1 MIIKKDTG
9 ESLKE
14 KLSKSSG
21 RITSEISRMTQLMDD
36 VLILGKIGAGH
47 LESDPKELN
56 LAELITEIETHTNSI
71 QQDDRKLDLEIQGNP
86 VTVLLDEKLVQHVIE
101 NLVSNAFKYSKDK
114 NPKLTLGFKQ
124 KTVSISV
131 EDKGIGIPK
140 NELDKLFQPFHRAD
154 NVADI
159 PGTGLGLVIAK
170 EYTELNGGNIQV
182 ESKVNEGTKFVV
194 TFPIRLVHEQPQKK
208 VNKMKRESENIAEHN
223 G

>member
-1 MIIKKDTG
+1 MVKMN
-9 ESLKE
+9 
-14 KLSKSSG
+14 
-21 RITSEISRMTQLMDD
+21 SE
-36 VLILGKIGAGH
+36 A
-47 LESDPKELN
+47 DPKELN
-56 LAELITEIETHTNSI
+56 LVVLVTEIQTHTSSI
-71 QQDDRKLDLEIQGNP
+71 QPDGRRLKLEVTGKP
-86 VTVLLDEKLVQHVIE
+86 VLALLDEKLVQHVIE

-114 NPKLTLGFKQ
+114 NPKLTLVFKQ

-194 TFPIRLVHEQPQKK
+194 TFPIGLVHEQPQKK
-208 VNKMKRESENIAEHN
+208 VSKTKKASKNRVEHD

>member
-1 MIIKKDTG
+1 M
-9 ESLKE
+9 
-14 KLSKSSG
+14 
-21 RITSEISRMTQLMDD
+21 
-36 VLILGKIGAGH
+36 
-47 LESDPKELN
+47 
-56 LAELITEIETHTNSI
+56 
-71 QQDDRKLDLEIQGNP
+71 
-86 VTVLLDEKLVQHVIE
+86 
-101 NLVSNAFKYSKDK
+101 
-114 NPKLTLGFKQ
+114 
-124 KTVSISV
+124 